1 VKPERLQKL
10 LARAGIASRRAAE
23 KLLLEGRVTVGGKT
37 ATLGQSAQASDEIL
51 VDGVRLEFAQEQT
64 SFALYKPRGVVT
76 SAADE
81 YGRQNVLELV
91 PDIPGLHPVGRLD
104 RASEGLLIL
113 TTDGDLTLRLTHP
126 RFGHEKEYR
135 VWTDPEPSNT
145 QLEALW
151 NGVDLE
157 DGFAKPH
164 ALEAAREGC
173 RVVLL
178 EGRKHQVRRMV
189 AAVGLSVTRL
199 MRTRIGDLKIG
210 DLRPG
215 EWREL
220 EPEDLKLLTA
230 SG

>member
-1 VKPERLQKL
+1 MPERLQKL
-10 LARAGIASRRAAE
+10 LAQAGVASRRAAE
-23 KLLLEGRVTVGGKT
+23 KLLLEGRVQVNGAP
-37 ATLGQSAQASDEIL
+37 ATLGQSAETLDEIL
-51 VDGVRLEFAQEQT
+51 VDGVRLEFVTQQV

-76 SAADE
+76 SASDE

-91 PDIPGLHPVGRLD
+91 PSVPGLHPVGRLD

-113 TTDGDLTLRLTHP
+113 TTDGDLTLHLTHP

-135 VWTDPEPSNT
+135 VWTDPEPSDA

-151 NGVDLE
+151 QGVNLE

-173 RVVLL
+173 RMVLL

-189 AAVGLSVTRL
+189 ATVGLSVTWL
-199 MRTRIGDLKIG
+199 MRTRIGELKIG

-220 EPEDLKLLTA
+220 EPEDLRLLTA
-230 SG
+230 KT

>member
-1 VKPERLQKL
+1 MPERLQKL

-23 KLLLEGRVTVGGKT
+23 KLLLEGRVQVAGKT
-37 ATLGQSAQASDEIL
+37 ATLGQSAHASDEIL
-51 VDGVRLEFAQEQT
+51 VDGVRLEFAQQQI

-76 SAADE
+76 SASDE
-81 YGRQNVLELV
+81 FGRQNVLELV
-91 PDIPGLHPVGRLD
+91 PEVAGLHPIGRLD

-135 VWTDPEPSNT
+135 VWTDPEPSHA
-145 QLEALW
+145 QLETLW
-151 NGVDLE
+151 QGVELE

-164 ALEAAREGC
+164 ALEAAQDGC
-173 RVVLL
+173 RIVLL

-189 AAVGLSVTRL
+189 AAVGLTVTRL
-199 MRTRIGDLKIG
+199 MRTRIGELRIG

-220 EPEDLKLLTA
+220 EPEDLTLLV
-230 SG
+230 GG